1 MNRMIRAYGLLI
13 LLTILAGMEL
23 ALLVKM
29 NVGVGPW
36 DAMALS
42 FSFLTGIKMGT
53 VAIIC
58 NYLCVLGQLIL
69 LKKKFKKINFLQIPI
84 SMLLGYSIN
93 FFVYVVFKNMAFN
106 NYIFRITTNI
116 IVLVSVAFT
125 MGAIVVL
132 GLPTFA
138 LEGFCSAIHAKTGI
152 PFAKFRQWVDFFCV
166 GLVGILTLVFPIE
179 WSLREGTII
188 SMILFGPLLGIFMP
202 RIEKL
207 YEKWDLVDGKSQI
220 EKEIEGLE

>member
-53 VAIIC
+53 IAIIC
-58 NYLCVLGQLIL
+58 NFLCVLGQIIL
-69 LKKKFKKINFLQIPI
+69 LKREFKKINLLQMPV

-93 FFVYVVFKNMAFN
+93 FFVYVVFKNMAFS

-138 LEGFCSAIHAKTGI
+138 LEGFCSAI
-152 PFAKFRQWVDFFCV
+152 AKFRQWVDFFCV
-166 GLVGILTLVFPIE
+166 GLVVILTLVFPIE

>member
-29 NVGVGPW
+29 NVGVDPW
-36 DAMALS
+36 NAMALS

-53 VAIIC
+53 IAIIC
-58 NYLCVLGQLIL
+58 NFLCVLGQIIL
-69 LKKKFKKINFLQIPI
+69 LKKEFKKTNFLQIPI
-84 SMLLGYSIN
+84 SMLLGYAIN
-93 FFVYVVFKNMAFN
+93 FFVYTVFKDMEFS

-138 LEGFCSAIHAKTGI
+138 LEGFCSAVHMKTDI
-152 PFAKFRQWVDFFCV
+152 PFAKFRQWIDFFCV
-166 GLVGILTLVFPIE
+166 GIAIVLTLVFPIE

-188 SMILFGPLLGIFMP
+188 SMVLFGPLLGMFMP

>member
-1 MNRMIRAYGLLI
+1 MEKWRENKQNDKSVWIAHI
-13 LLTILAGMEL
+13 TTILAGMEL

-29 NVGVGPW
+29 NIGVAPW

-58 NYLCVLGQLIL
+58 NYLCVLGQIIL
-69 LKKKFKKINFLQIPI
+69 LKKEFKKINFLQIPI

-93 FFVYVVFKNMAFN
+93 FFVYIVFKNMTFS

-132 GLPTFA
+132 GLLTFA

-152 PFAKFRQWVDFFCV
+152 PFGKFRQWIDFFCV
-166 GLVGILTLVFPIE
+166 GLVVILTLVFPIE
-179 WSLREGTII
+179 
-188 SMILFGPLLGIFMP
+188 
-202 RIEKL
+202 
-207 YEKWDLVDGKSQI
+207 
-220 EKEIEGLE
+220 

>member
-23 ALLVKM
+23 AFLVKM
-29 NVGVGPW
+29 NVGVDPW
-36 DAMALS
+36 NAMALS

-53 VAIIC
+53 IAIIC
-58 NYLCVLGQLIL
+58 NFLCVLGQIIL
-69 LKKKFKKINFLQIPI
+69 LKKEFKKTNFLQIPI
-84 SMLLGYSIN
+84 SMLLGYAIN
-93 FFVYVVFKNMAFN
+93 FFVYTVFKDMEFS

-166 GLVGILTLVFPIE
+166 GLVVILTLIFPIE

-188 SMILFGPLLGIFMP
+188 TLLGMFMP

>member
-1 MNRMIRAYGLLI
+1 
-13 LLTILAGMEL
+13 
-23 ALLVKM
+23 
-29 NVGVGPW
+29 
-36 DAMALS
+36 MALS

-53 VAIIC
+53 IAIIC
-58 NYLCVLGQLIL
+58 NFLCVLGQIVL
-69 LKKKFKKINFLQIPI
+69 LKKEFKKTNFLQIPI
-84 SMLLGYSIN
+84 SMLLGYAIN
-93 FFVYVVFKNMAFN
+93 FFLYTVFKDMEFS

-138 LEGFCSAIHAKTGI
+138 LEGFCSAVHMKTGI
-152 PFAKFRQWVDFFCV
+152 PFAKFRQWIDFFCV
-166 GLVGILTLVFPIE
+166 GIAIVLTLVFPIE

>member
-53 VAIIC
+53 IAIIC
-58 NYLCVLGQLIL
+58 NFLCVLGQIIL
-69 LKKKFKKINFLQIPI
+69 LKREFKKINLLQMPV

-93 FFVYVVFKNMAFN
+93 FFVYVVFKNMAFS

-138 LEGFCSAIHAKTGI
+138 LEGFCSAIHG
-152 PFAKFRQWVDFFCV
+152 VCV
-166 GLVGILTLVFPIE
+166 
-179 WSLREGTII
+179 
-188 SMILFGPLLGIFMP
+188 
-202 RIEKL
+202 
-207 YEKWDLVDGKSQI
+207 
-220 EKEIEGLE
+220 KER

>member
-58 NYLCVLGQLIL
+58 NFLCIGVNYFT
-69 LKKKFKKINFLQIPI
+69 KK
-84 SMLLGYSIN
+84 
-93 FFVYVVFKNMAFN
+93 
-106 NYIFRITTNI
+106 
-116 IVLVSVAFT
+116 
-125 MGAIVVL
+125 
-132 GLPTFA
+132 
-138 LEGFCSAIHAKTGI
+138 GI
-152 PFAKFRQWVDFFCV
+152 
-166 GLVGILTLVFPIE
+166 
-179 WSLREGTII
+179 
-188 SMILFGPLLGIFMP
+188 
-202 RIEKL
+202 
-207 YEKWDLVDGKSQI
+207 
-220 EKEIEGLE
+220 